1 MHRMWPLLS
10 ALLLSC
16 GTPPPGTL
24 TPVRYTHESG
34 TRTAVASRPA
44 KTLPGSPLVLLLT
57 PDLRFRTLR
66 DTPVGRVP
74 FLQLFDHYLNNAGI
88 SLLRFSQTGRKA
100 ADLASVVGECRA
112 LLAALRPEGRR
123 ITLLTFGSAAGAGL
137 ALAAADP
144 ALQLVM
150 VGPPARPYRDVLR
163 WRLLE
168 EPDRHFAGCFDI
180 DGDGRVTRD
189 EFERDIYRVRN
200 EFYRGI
206 AFPTL
211 DRDGN
216 GVITAGDFAIA
227 NRARWTCLADAL
239 ASGRDDRQA
248 AALLGP
254 EESLRWAAS
263 LVAARATTAES
274 LRRLGRPV
282 WIIHGSDDRQIP
294 AAESRRLATLGIPGL
309 VVHIEGGHD
318 HELNWSEYARTGTVP
333 AGLLRLLQLLFRA
346 AGLPDSGL

>member
-1 MHRMWPLLS
+1 MHRMWPLIPVLF
-10 ALLLSC
+10 LSC

-34 TRTAVASRPA
+34 IRTAMASRPA
-44 KTLPGSPLVLLLT
+44 KTIPGSPLVLLLT
-57 PDLRFRTLR
+57 PDLRFRGLR
-66 DTPVGRVP
+66 DTPGGRVP
-74 FLQLFDHYLNNAGI
+74 YLQLLDHYLNNAGI
-88 SLLRFSQTGRKA
+88 SLLRFSQAGRKA

-112 LLAALRPEGRR
+112 LLAALQPEGRR
-123 ITLLTFGSAAGAGL
+123 ITLLTFGSAAAAGIT
-137 ALAAADP
+137 LAAADP
-144 ALQLVM
+144 SLQLVM
-150 VGPPARPYRDVLR
+150 VGPPARPYREVLR

-189 EFERDIYRVRN
+189 EFEQDIYRVRD
-200 EFYRGI
+200 EFYRGVS
-206 AFPTL
+206 FPAL
-211 DRDGN
+211 DHDGN
-216 GVITAGDFAIA
+216 GVITTGDFAIA
-227 NRARWTCLADAL
+227 NRARWAILAAAL

-263 LVAARATTAES
+263 LVAARTNMADA

-282 WIIHGSDDRQIP
+282 WILHGSDDRHIP
-294 AAESRRLATLGIPGL
+294 AAESRLLATLGIPGL
-309 VVHIEGGHD
+309 SVHIEGGHD
-318 HELNWSEYARTGTVP
+318 HELNWSEYGRTGTVP